1 MRIHAV
7 VENIYPHKLHI
18 SIGGS
23 YIFSSIY
30 LYRSYI
36 FNIRI
41 CEKPQPH
48 MHISAWNRII
58 RDRYRMVS
66 TVSTMSTVSIILLDS
81 VNSYSA
87 VLEFIQ
93 ELTGKYSTA
102 TLSIINVWV
111 QLKNKYGWGQ
121 KRLSTQSTLLGD
133 PPRTIL
139 SSPLRRGLRRNCT
152 ITDRWQGRAPSKG
165 RTSCLSLHKRE
176 TIIFGYNIF
185 LAGRTVIIVLI
196 SQFLTPT
203 CAHRF

>member
-1 MRIHAV
+1 
-7 VENIYPHKLHI
+7 
-18 SIGGS
+18 
-23 YIFSSIY
+23 
-30 LYRSYI
+30 
-36 FNIRI
+36 
-41 CEKPQPH
+41 
-48 MHISAWNRII
+48 MHISAWNCII
-58 RDRYRMVS
+58 RNRMVS
-66 TVSTMSTVSIILLDS
+66 TESTVSTVSIMSTVSIILLDSVNS

-93 ELTGKYSTA
+93 ELTGKHSTA
-102 TLSIINVWV
+102 TLSNIDVWV
-111 QLKNKYGWGQ
+111 QTWHPQLKNKCGWGQ
-121 KRLSTQSTLLGD
+121 KRLCAQSTLLGD

-165 RTSCLSLHKRE
+165 RTSCLSLQKRV